1 LEIIDIYLSLDTA
14 IYVGVSEAVGSLIHE
29 VLKQVSII
37 DVGERSIV
45 RVAVDYGSGKPRFA
59 INLPTARNDLW
70 EYLWRRRI
78 KVKIYLE
85 VPAPDQRGDDL
96 EPAV

>member
-1 LEIIDIYLSLDTA
+1 MPSPVIELVRSGRL
-14 IYVGVSEAVGSLIHE
+14 
-29 VLKQVSII
+29 I

-45 RVAVDYGSGKPRFA
+45 RVAIDYGTGKPRFA
-59 INLPTARNDLW
+59 INLPTIRNDLW

-85 VPAPDQRGDDL
+85 VPAPEGGT
-96 EPAV
+96 A